1 MFITVEGIDGSGK
14 TTLIKALR
22 PIFPDFYYTKE
33 PTDEFQFTDLKKLNS
48 PENSFYNFF
57 LFTYDRLIHQKDLKK
72 NKKIICDRYLASSIA
87 YEGPMIEKLL
97 GSRKETVQWM
107 VDVSKMML
115 VPDVIIYLEVD
126 IDTAMSRIETS
137 RKNLNFN
144 GKQLSML
151 EEKNGLY
158 GIKEYY
164 DYFLDNIS
172 VFIEKSVDIR
182 RIDASKSISYVLEQ
196 VQKIIEVL

>member
-22 PIFPDFYYTKE
+22 VVFPDFYYTKE

-172 VFIEKSVDIR
+172 EFIEKSVDIR

>member
-22 PIFPDFYYTKE
+22 VVFPDFYYTKE

-172 VFIEKSVDIR
+172 EFIEKSVDIR
-182 RIDASKSISYVLEQ
+182 RIDASKSKSYVLEQ

>member
-22 PIFPDFYYTKE
+22 AVFPDFYYTKE

-57 LFTYDRLIHQKDLKK
+57 LFTYDRLNHQKDLKK

-87 YEGPMIEKLL
+87 YEGPMIERLL

-107 VDVSKMML
+107 VNVSKMML

>member
-33 PTDEFQFTDLKKLNS
+33 PTDEFQFTDLKNLS
-48 PENSFYNFF
+48 TPENSFYNFF
-57 LFTYDRLIHQKDLKK
+57 LFTYDRLNHQKDLKK

-87 YEGPMIEKLL
+87 YEGPMIERLL

-107 VDVSKMML
+107 VNVCKMML
-115 VPDVIIYLEVD
+115 VPDIIIYLEVD
-126 IDTAMSRIETS
+126 IDTAIGRIETS
-137 RKNLNFN
+137 RKNLNFK

-158 GIKEYY
+158 RIKEYY

-172 VFIEKSVDIR
+172 QFIEKSVHIR
-182 RIDASKSISYVLEQ
+182 RIDASKSTSYVLEQ

>member
-14 TTLIKALR
+14 TTLIKSLR

-33 PTDEFQFTDLKKLNS
+33 PTDEFQFTDLKNLS
-48 PENSFYNFF
+48 TPENSFYNFF
-57 LFTYDRLIHQKDLKK
+57 LFTYDRLNHQKELKK

-87 YEGPMIEKLL
+87 YEGPMIERLL

-107 VDVSKMML
+107 VNVSKMML
-115 VPDVIIYLEVD
+115 VPDIIIYLEVD
-126 IDTAMSRIETS
+126 IDTAMDRIETS
-137 RKNLNFN
+137 RKNLNFK

-151 EEKNGLY
+151 EEKSGLY
-158 GIKEYY
+158 SIKEYY
-164 DYFLDNIS
+164 DYFLDNVS
-172 VFIEKSVDIR
+172 EFIEKSVDIR
-182 RIDASKSISYVLEQ
+182 RIDASKSKSYVLEQ

>member
-22 PIFPDFYYTKE
+22 VVYPDFYYTKE

-87 YEGPMIEKLL
+87 YEGPMIERLL

-107 VDVSKMML
+107 VNVSKMML

-126 IDTAMSRIETS
+126 IDTAMGRIETS
-137 RKNLNFN
+137 RKNLNFK

-158 GIKEYY
+158 SIKEYY

>member
-22 PIFPDFYYTKE
+22 VVFPDFYYTKE

-126 IDTAMSRIETS
+126 IDTAMGRIETS

>member
-22 PIFPDFYYTKE
+22 VVFPDFYYTKE

-126 IDTAMSRIETS
+126 IDTAMGRIETS
-137 RKNLNFN
+137 RKNLNFK

-158 GIKEYY
+158 SIKEYY